1 MCWALREQKH
11 RLFKPKKQGVLWLNE
26 LFWKK
31 KKAPEFLREPVF
43 FCSIHTLFIR
53 QVAVLGGD
61 ARGIV
66 LQFGAEPL
74 VTEVATIET

>member
-31 KKAPEFLREPVF
+31 
-43 FCSIHTLFIR
+43 
-53 QVAVLGGD
+53 
-61 ARGIV
+61 
-66 LQFGAEPL
+66 
-74 VTEVATIET
+74 